1 MLFIANIN
9 FGLFFQILYSIAM
22 MACGI
27 WNNKFKKT
35 KLLCIIMTFISFIA
49 ILFSTCIFTYGN
61 SDNVLYDEDAVIIL
75 GAGIRGDKVSP
86 NLQKRLDKAV
96 EYYIKNATAVFVVTG
111 GRGEQEDI
119 TEALAMER
127 YLTSKG
133 IPNNQIIREEK
144 ATSTFENFTFS
155 KDILRQRFP
164 HEYSIVFITNN
175 FHVYRAE
182 SIAKTVNISV
192 NHLGADTV
200 WYTIPMNYLR
210 ESEILLIFPRK
221 SRAVCGFAPKNFICN
236 FFNFI
241 IC

>member
-1 MLFIANIN
+1 MIN
-9 FGLFFQILYSIAM
+9 NLIDNKRKSIKI
-22 MACGI
+22 C
-27 WNNKFKKT
+27 
-35 KLLCIIMTFISFIA
+35 C
-49 ILFSTCIFTYGN
+49 
-61 SDNVLYDEDAVIIL
+61 IL
-75 GAGIRGDKVSP
+75 GFAVCVVS
-86 NLQKRLDKAV
+86 
-96 EYYIKNATAVFVVTG
+96 VFFFFYTSP
-111 GRGEQEDI
+111 
-119 TEALAMER
+119 
-127 YLTSKG
+127 SKG

-182 SIAKTVNISV
+182 SIAKTVDISV